1 MIKNL
6 AGVGWDMNDKAI
18 LLLCRQGKQLEELA
32 CNMSVR
38 AVVCPPPCT
47 MHPACMLLTI
57 KQHCLMQ
64 HMDGLAAL
72 RALHIIHLRNDDTC
86 VWVMRETKRF
96 LIDNVSHFPELKL
109 EWIAID
115 EDDRA
120 DRLIRVSGSG
130 GGGGGDDDGSSSAS
144 DSDSE
149 GGGGSKGKGKQPSTA
164 AAVPYG
170 APGSSS
176 AGLELASAASVEE
189 VDIPALITAVLGED
203 GAASSSS
210 GSDAGGLDSDDSE
223 DEDEMVG
230 RKIEIVEGIPF
241 CDVEGVRIFKKEVVA
256 GRL

>member
-1 MIKNL
+1 
-6 AGVGWDMNDKAI
+6 
-18 LLLCRQGKQLEELA
+18 
-32 CNMSVR
+32 
-38 AVVCPPPCT
+38 
-47 MHPACMLLTI
+47 
-57 KQHCLMQ
+57 MQ

-115 EDDRA
+115 EDDRV
-120 DRLIRVSGSG
+120 DRLIRISSSK
-130 GGGGGDDDGSSSAS
+130 GGDGDDGSSSAS
-144 DSDSE
+144 DSESE
-149 GGGGSKGKGKQPSTA
+149 GGKDKGKGKGKLPST
-164 AAVPYG
+164 G
-170 APGSSS
+170 LGSSS
-176 AGLELASAASVEE
+176 SGLGLASTASVEDL
-189 VDIPALITAVLGED
+189 DIPALIAAELGED
-203 GAASSSS
+203 GATSSSS
-210 GSDAGGLDSDDSE
+210 GSEAGGVDSDDSE

>member
-1 MIKNL
+1 
-6 AGVGWDMNDKAI
+6 
-18 LLLCRQGKQLEELA
+18 
-32 CNMSVR
+32 
-38 AVVCPPPCT
+38 
-47 MHPACMLLTI
+47 
-57 KQHCLMQ
+57 MQ

-149 GGGGSKGKGKQPSTA
+149 GGGGSKGKGKQPST
-164 AAVPYG
+164 G
-170 APGSSS
+170 LGSSS
-176 AGLELASAASVEE
+176 SGLGLASTASVEDL
-189 VDIPALITAVLGED
+189 DIPALIAAELGED
-203 GAASSSS
+203 GATSSSS
-210 GSDAGGLDSDDSE
+210 GSEAGGVDSDDSE

-230 RKIEIVEGIPF
+230 RKIEIVEGIAF